1 MTGSHV
7 GDLPVGR
14 KFTVRR
20 TVTEADVLRFAE
32 LTGDFDRLHVDAE
45 YCRTTRYGKQIAH
58 GALIIGY
65 MSAASSKATEGFGR
79 PVASLGFDRIRH
91 LKPVFVGDMVTVTY
105 EIAETDPPRER
116 ATARVAAV
124 NQHGKTIAV
133 ADHVLKLV

>member
-1 MTGSHV
+1 MTGSGV

-14 KFTVRR
+14 KFTVRK
-20 TVTEADVLRFAE
+20 TVTEADVLRFAD
-32 LTGDFDRLHVDAE
+32 LTGDFDRLHVDAD

-65 MSAASSKATEGFGR
+65 MSAASSKATEDFGR

-91 LKPVFVGDMVTVTY
+91 VMPVFVGDTVTVTY
-105 EIAETDPPRER
+105 EIVATDPARER
-116 ATARVAAV
+116 ATARIAAV
-124 NQHGKTIAV
+124 NQHGEVVAV

>member
-1 MTGSHV
+1 MTGSQV

-14 KFTVRR
+14 RFTVRK
-20 TVTEADVLRFAE
+20 TVTEADVLGFAQ

-45 YCRTTRYGKQIAH
+45 YCRTTRYGRQIAH

-65 MSAASSKATEGFGR
+65 MSAASAKAVEDFGR

-91 LKPVFVGDMVTVTY
+91 VMPVFVGDTVTVTY

-116 ATARVAAV
+116 ATAKIVVV
-124 NQHGKTIAV
+124 NQHGEIVAV